1 VHWARVA
8 PAISVTSRWRRAG
21 PVSFVSRGH
30 GPWDRECFY
39 VLCACAVRVCIIHI
53 RRISACGSFHLH
65 VHVHVRTP
73 SRRADSATQW
83 PATTAQRTL
92 QLSRDARPVP
102 GDARPGAAR
111 PDDTLETT
119 RHVPHRGPRPARARP
134 HVPGALKHVHS
145 CRGASISP
153 VALGGR
159 RGTLTLVVAALR
171 QQRKPLFARCLPELG
186 LRMSKA
192 VGDAKKRV
200 PHRLAATA
208 VHLPYCSAR
217 DAHNT
222 CACACGMWHV
232 HVACGMCMCMC
243 GMWHVHVHG
252 HVHGY
257 SSQRSAV
264 RAAAAELLA
273 ARKNGADAESAR
285 AWNARIPHA

>member
-1 VHWARVA
+1 MHWARVA

-111 PDDTLETT
+111 PDDTRSR

>member
-1 VHWARVA
+1 M
-8 PAISVTSRWRRAG
+8 G
-21 PVSFVSRGH
+21 RGTANASMFCAH
-30 GPWDRECFY
+30 VR
-39 VLCACAVRVCIIHI
+39 CACVLSIFVASLHAVLFICMCMCM
-53 RRISACGSFHLH
+53 SAHLH
-65 VHVHVRTP
+65 EGRIVRRNGRQQQRNARCSCHATP
-73 SRRADSATQW
+73 GPC
-83 PATTAQRTL
+83 PATPGPAPRGPTTR
-92 QLSRDARPVP
+92 SR
-102 GDARPGAAR
+102 
-111 PDDTLETT
+111 

-208 VHLPYCSAR
+208 VHLPDCSAR

-222 CACACGMWHV
+222 CGMCMWHVACAC
-232 HVACGMCMCMC
+232 VACGMCMCMDMC
-243 GMWHVHVHG
+243 TDTQANAQPSALLPL
-252 HVHGY
+252 
-257 SSQRSAV
+257 SS
-264 RAAAAELLA
+264 
-273 ARKNGADAESAR
+273 
-285 AWNARIPHA
+285 